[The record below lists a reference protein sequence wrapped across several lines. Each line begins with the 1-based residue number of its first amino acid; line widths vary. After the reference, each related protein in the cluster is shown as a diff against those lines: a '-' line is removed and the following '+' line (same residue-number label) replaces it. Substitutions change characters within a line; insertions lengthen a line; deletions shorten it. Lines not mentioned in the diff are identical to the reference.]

1 MSLPTSEP
9 LSPESDR
16 SLPPARRRRRK
27 RRILPQGTDEKFS
40 FLEELARRVTPSF
53 DFFLFCLIAG
63 LTLTVALFTEQW
75 ALVVM
80 AALLAPFMAPVIGLS
95 LGVVLG
101 SVRFFMQALGGLL
114 IGGALIFLSGVLGG
128 SLISLRSSQLV
139 IRIAY
144 QFTQFTWANFLLLV
158 LGAGLTTYL
167 IVRSPRQRPMV
178 ASVALA
184 YEILFPLGVAGFGLL
199 SGIPGL
205 WPDGLLVF
213 VVHLAAAVLIS
224 ALVLVIIGVH
234 PRGLFGYTVSTTL
247 LLAAIAALVALSG
260 MGTAIGLQVA
270 VPTHTPSLTATTTQT
285 ATMTAT
291 PIPPTGTPTP
301 TNTLMPT
308 KTPTLT
314 VSPKPTPIYARVN
327 AESGGGVLVREEPS
341 QEALVAISLMNGMLV
356 EIVPGADVR
365 VGNTTWMKV
374 ITADGI
380 EGWVVST
387 LLSTATPPAPGA

>member
-9 LSPESDR
+9 ISSDSDC

-53 DFFLFCLIAG
+53 DFFLFCMIAG
-63 LTLTVALFTEQW
+63 LVLTVALFTEQW

-95 LGVVLG
+95 LGIVLG
-101 SVRFFMQALGGLL
+101 SMRFFMQALGGLL
-114 IGGALIFLSGVLGG
+114 IGGALVFLSGVLGG
-128 SLISLRSSQLV
+128 TLISLRSPQLV
-139 IRIAY
+139 MTIAY

-158 LGAGLTTYL
+158 IGAGLTTYL

-184 YEILFPLGVAGFGLL
+184 YEILLPLGVAGFGLV

-213 VVHLAAAVLIS
+213 VVHLAASVLVGAI
-224 ALVLVIIGVH
+224 VLVIIGVR
-234 PRGLFGYTVSTTL
+234 PRGFFGYTVSTTL
-247 LLAAIAALVALSG
+247 ALAAIAALVALSG

-270 VPTHTPSLTATTTQT
+270 VPTHTPTQTPTATHT
-285 ATMTAT
+285 ATMTVT
-291 PIPPTGTPTP
+291 PIPPTGTSTP
-301 TNTLMPT
+301 TNTLVPT
-308 KTPTLT
+308 RTPTLT
-314 VSPKPTPIYARVN
+314 VSPRPTPIYARIS
-327 AESGGGVLVREEPS
+327 AKSGGGVLVREEPS
-341 QEALVAISLMNGMLV
+341 QEALVAISLLNGMLV
-356 EIVPGADVR
+356 EIVPGADVQ
-365 VGNTTWMKV
+365 VGNTTWVKV
-374 ITADGI
+374 ITVDGI
-380 EGWVVST
+380 EGWIVST
-387 LLSTATPPAPGA
+387 LLSTATPPAPGP

>member
-1 MSLPTSEP
+1 
-9 LSPESDR
+9 
-16 SLPPARRRRRK
+16 
-27 RRILPQGTDEKFS
+27 
-40 FLEELARRVTPSF
+40 
-53 DFFLFCLIAG
+53 
-63 LTLTVALFTEQW
+63 
-75 ALVVM
+75 
-80 AALLAPFMAPVIGLS
+80 MAPVIGLS